1 MIFKKILLVILQ
13 RKALYK
19 ENERKLK
26 KKWLVSGSDEIALD
40 LSLGIKEII
49 LLS

>member
-1 MIFKKILLVILQ
+1 MN
-13 RKALYK
+13 
-19 ENERKLK
+19 ENL